1 MALVIKYH
9 RCWCWNVRMMI
20 YITLRN
26 VPIGM
31 VDNYIIFFLRID
43 SQLRAP
49 LQIYPAANI
58 ARKCTSPL
66 TGWLPW
72 DFCLFWDVWID
83 YNGQLIGSCR
93 PCHHCILI
101 CYSVKFID
109 TQQMLSIWLLSPN
122 KIDIIYILM
131 SIHREEV
138 NSVDIFWAQYGFK

>member
-83 YNGQLIGSCR
+83 YNGQLIGKLQTFSSLHSDMLFSEVYR
-93 PCHHCILI
+93 HPAN
-101 CYSVKFID
+101 VID
-109 TQQMLSIWLLSPN
+109 LAVISEQN
-122 KIDIIYILM
+122 
-131 SIHREEV
+131 
-138 NSVDIFWAQYGFK
+138 